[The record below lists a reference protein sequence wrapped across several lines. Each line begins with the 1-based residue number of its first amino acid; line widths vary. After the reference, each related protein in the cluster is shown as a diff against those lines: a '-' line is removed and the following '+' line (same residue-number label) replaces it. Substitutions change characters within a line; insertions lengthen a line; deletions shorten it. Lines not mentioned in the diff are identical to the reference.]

1 MKNLTEM
8 VFILDRSG
16 SMAGLES
23 DTIGGFNSMLK
34 KQQTEIEGSTFVTT
48 ILFDHESIVLHDRL
62 PLSEVKPLTEKDY
75 EVRGTTA
82 LLDAVGDA
90 INHVKK
96 IHKYIRKYANDKYL
110 PEKTLFVITTD
121 GMENSSVHYDYN
133 QIKRL
138 IEQQKELGWEFIFLG
153 ANIDAVKVA
162 GHIGIDA
169 RRAVNYHSDSKGTAH
184 VFGAVGNLTSA
195 FAATPAIEMNDF
207 FNAGS
212 WRKAIDKDFNDRKK
226 ADE

>member
-1 MKNLTEM
+1 MAMKNLTEM

-23 DTIGGFNSMLK
+23 DTIGGFNSMIK
-34 KQQTEIEGSTFVTT
+34 KQQNEIEGKTFIST

-96 IHKYIRKYANDKYL
+96 VHKYISKYADEEHL

-153 ANIDAVKVA
+153 ANIDAVKVTPT
-162 GHIGIDA
+162 A
-169 RRAVNYHSDSKGTAH
+169 RAPRRFSEP
-184 VFGAVGNLTSA
+184 L
-195 FAATPAIEMNDF
+195 AI
-207 FNAGS
+207 
-212 WRKAIDKDFNDRKK
+212 
-226 ADE
+226 